1 MKKKWDNCVISS
13 VNLLSRYDYV
23 CVRSLSCVWLFVT
36 AWIVACQSPLSMGFS
51 MQEYWQLEL
60 PFPSPWD
67 LPDPGVKP
75 VPPALA
81 GRLFSGSW
89 WRTGRPGVL
98 KSMGSQRVGHDWVT
112 ELTDWPGKP
121 LDMISLQL
129 KLLRYCSG
137 AVVGGGDN
145 FEWWAIG

>member
-1 MKKKWDNCVISS
+1 MGTSLVVQWLRLCAPNAESAQVQSLVRELDPT
-13 VNLLSRYDYV
+13 YV
-23 CVRSLSCVWLFVT
+23 CAGMLSCVQLFST
-36 AWIVACQSPLSMGFS
+36 PWIVACQSPLSMGFS

-89 WRTGRPGVL
+89 
-98 KSMGSQRVGHDWVT
+98 
-112 ELTDWPGKP
+112 
-121 LDMISLQL
+121 
-129 KLLRYCSG
+129 
-137 AVVGGGDN
+137 
-145 FEWWAIG
+145 